1 MASSSGTSKHSASF
15 GLVLSGKLKLKG
27 DDSKPKK
34 RKKHKHDDEEDE
46 VIDMPEYSSDPQVGT
61 GKLTTSGVVVMGADT
76 DFTKE
81 LEVGDTLL
89 VTVADRFRNT
99 QTDESRVVNMVLGKG
114 GPPQDRPCS
123 HAHLTYP
130 CLLMHWL
137 PPGSLNIE
145 EPFTCDLTAPTT
157 FMFVKR
163 KPDIEAL
170 KAARKEQRK
179 KQRAL
184 EESSK
189 SVTYKV
195 MAQDGGGVWKKWK
208 TVTERCDEGMTRED
222 MLIKRASFKADRH
235 AK

>member
-114 GPPQDRPCS
+114 
-123 HAHLTYP
+123 
-130 CLLMHWL
+130 
-137 PPGSLNIE
+137 SLNIE